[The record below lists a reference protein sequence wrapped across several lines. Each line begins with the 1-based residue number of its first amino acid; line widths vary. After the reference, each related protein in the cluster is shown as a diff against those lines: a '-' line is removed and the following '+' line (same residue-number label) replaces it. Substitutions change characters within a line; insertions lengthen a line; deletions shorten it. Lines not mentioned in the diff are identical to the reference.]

1 MGIPAQGRCNMSMG
15 HAPACLWNSL
25 WGVCVQGSTFT
36 TDGLQ
41 LLKRQ
46 QSWSH
51 RTQKKIPTGHDDVE
65 KCWDIEQR
73 ATIVAVLYP
82 ASNLGHHGTNSVGKT
97 ETNWIVFMNFYWQID
112 ISKILNMVIMIA
124 FFYSTSYLSWR
135 LRIASQNKH
144 PNGSLLNWWQW
155 KQKVL
160 HWKSKLGF
168 GFVIHV

>member
-97 ETNWIVFMNFYWQID
+97 E
-112 ISKILNMVIMIA
+112 VIMIA